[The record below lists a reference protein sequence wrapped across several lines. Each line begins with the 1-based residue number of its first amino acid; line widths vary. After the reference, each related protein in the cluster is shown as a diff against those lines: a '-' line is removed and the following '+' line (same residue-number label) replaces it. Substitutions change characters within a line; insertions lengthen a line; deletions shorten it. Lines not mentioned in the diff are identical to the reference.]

1 MTKEEMKEKI
11 DTIIFRYMEDIS
23 EIACGKTD
31 DYAILERDF
40 DSLKSDLLG
49 LHFSEVVSVSTEE
62 DYEPYFGWC
71 DVKDCK
77 NEGCGGGV
85 GWRETGYWVLCS
97 FHADQES
104 KGLPQ
109 PEMKQSAI
117 DRENT
122 RDPITGCLRK

>member
-49 LHFSEVVSVSTEE
+49 LHFSKVVCR
-62 DYEPYFGWC
+62 F
-71 DVKDCK
+71 K
-77 NEGCGGGV
+77 
-85 GWRETGYWVLCS
+85 
-97 FHADQES
+97 
-104 KGLPQ
+104 
-109 PEMKQSAI
+109 I
-117 DRENT
+117 
-122 RDPITGCLRK
+122 